1 MGQFLESEP
10 TFQEKRPYD
19 HPDALAGCEELVPFK
34 YSPLAFGLD
43 LGTLTETF
51 LHALSILIF
60 SMIET
65 FKFATGLQS
74 PET

>member
-1 MGQFLESEP
+1 MAGFEVISIGRFCLIAE
-10 TFQEKRPYD
+10 
-19 HPDALAGCEELVPFK
+19 ALAGCEELVPFK